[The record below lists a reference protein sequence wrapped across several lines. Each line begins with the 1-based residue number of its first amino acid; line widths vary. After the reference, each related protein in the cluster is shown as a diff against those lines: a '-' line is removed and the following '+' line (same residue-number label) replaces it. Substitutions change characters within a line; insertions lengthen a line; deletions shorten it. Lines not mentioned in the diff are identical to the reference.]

1 MQWESQKLI
10 QAKELHYVILYMDT
24 CTLFSPTW
32 TKNSCPSV
40 TPVCTK
46 VRKMSEITIQ
56 NKTQCLLG
64 PEKQAFA
71 AERAAGSFLPS
82 AVQLAWRQHHMA
94 QVQRTCSGGIT
105 IAQKSL
111 HSYAYYQVHVIR
123 PGIFYL
129 SLSSKCLIKYLF
141 PLFTS
146 DHWVGLVFLLSF
158 VFFPWT
164 ASYGNFIHIILFLNY
179 LLGCYTGLDAS

>member
-46 VRKMSEITIQ
+46 VRKMSEISIQ

-64 PEKQAFA
+64 PEKQTFA

-111 HSYAYYQVHVIR
+111 HSYAYYQVHVIQ

-141 PLFTS
+141 PHQITGLGWFFCCRLF
-146 DHWVGLVFLLSF
+146 
-158 VFFPWT
+158 FFPELHLMET
-164 ASYGNFIHIILFLNY
+164 LYISSYF
-179 LLGCYTGLDAS
+179 